1 MGVKIKLAVYEAA
14 VKTIPRVTVNKDGR
28 SRWKE
33 STRDRVRRV
42 SIRRGD
48 DETTWNGVST
58 NNNGTLDGGANI

>member
-1 MGVKIKLAVYEAA
+1 M
-14 VKTIPRVTVNKDGR
+14 KTIPRVTVNKDGR

-48 DETTWNGVST
+48 DETTWSGVST
-58 NNNGTLDGGANI
+58 NNNGTVGGGANI